1 MNEEQI
7 DQLLSLLTDYGMR
20 LIIALLILVLG
31 IWVSRLIKRVLRRGM
46 EKRSLDPTLVSFLS
60 SLVYYILVVAVV
72 ISAISKLGIETTSF
86 IAVLGAAGL
95 AVGLALQGSLSNF
108 ASGVLLVVFRPFKV
122 GDFVEA
128 GGMTGS
134 VDEIGMLMTRMHT
147 PDNKAILVPNT
158 QIMGGHIVNFSAHD
172 MRRLDLVF
180 GISYKDSIET
190 AKRVL
195 TEIVEADN
203 RCLKDPAPTIGVI
216 ELGDNSVNL
225 VCRPWVNSADY
236 WPLRFDL
243 MERVKER
250 FDAEGISIPFPQRE
264 LHIIGDSRELT
275 D

>member
-1 MNEEQI
+1 MNEEKI

-60 SLVYYILVVAVV
+60 SLLYYILVVAVV

-108 ASGVLLVVFRPFKV
+108 ASGVLLVIFRPFKV

-147 PDNKAILVPNT
+147 PDNKSILIPNT

-180 GISYKDSIET
+180 GISYRDSIET

-195 TEIVEADN
+195 TEIVDADS

-264 LHIIGDSRELT
+264 LHIIGDSRELA